1 MKKPI
6 KFCNEMCMT
15 GWHIL
20 TSKHELKEGFFGPDC
35 DPLDAPEHIP
45 AGSSFFGKFSKC
57 ALSTTI
63 RRG

>member
-6 KFCNEMCMT
+6 KYCNEMCMT

-20 TSKHELKEGFFGPDC
+20 NSHHELKEGFFGLDC

-45 AGSSFFGKFSKC
+45 AGSSYMGRLSKTV
-57 ALSTTI
+57 LSTTT
-63 RRG
+63 RR